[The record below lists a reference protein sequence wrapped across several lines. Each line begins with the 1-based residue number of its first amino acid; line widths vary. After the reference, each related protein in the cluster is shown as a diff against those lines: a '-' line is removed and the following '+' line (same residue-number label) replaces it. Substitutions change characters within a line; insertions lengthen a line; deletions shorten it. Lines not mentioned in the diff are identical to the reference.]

1 MESSPRKI
9 IIIILTSL
17 WIRDSEEI
25 IGYDCG
31 SASTNITTLSLL
43 NIDECD
49 IPEQD
54 VHLEKKFIQLLQIN
68 EFTFTKIVQCKME
81 IDRLIRRCGMF
92 SHSMDVH
99 NGKHA
104 YIQEVSRDACWRM
117 HVYGTY
123 EIGNTRITGLK
134 SNQTTTRPVT
144 LAGHINTDGTCS
156 GTTYSDPFGTWEE
169 VIVLATLKI
178 TLQDYTANVKI
189 NSNKVILRSGITC
202 RLIEGHCTDFEGGDT
217 YWTSVPPDS
226 CKISTYG
233 VLYQGYADKMTNYLN
248 GPFQTVYSIATTD
261 TIFALAKRDAYTVCG
276 HTLYHT
282 EHPKLVIFE
291 TTPDATVF
299 KKETRVANLDI
310 FTYMNSKFVY
320 VEKHIR
326 TQITQ
331 LYRDL
336 LMQQCQ
342 LEQQIL
348 HNSLAIA
355 AQSPDIF
362 AYHLMKGPGYM
373 ALPAG
378 EVIHIVKCVGVEVKV
393 AHAKECYEQLPITY
407 RNQTQFLTPQTH
419 ILMRQGTQIN
429 CNAFAP
435 PTYLLGDSWYRLTPT
450 PVHTV
455 PPLIMKPMTKPN
467 WKYVNPGS
475 LATSGIYSENDLT
488 ELRNH
493 IMFPAER
500 PAIINAVARGMM
512 GQPTTMHGGGSF
524 ANFLDEASVEKIAI
538 SAWKKFWDRFLIF
551 GNISAGFI
559 GILLAIKFVKLILDT
574 IVHGYALHTVYGWS
588 IYLIGAIWDSV
599 THLLLHLK
607 TNIPGKEK
615 RKNTENYKNS
625 EDAEASE
632 LKSITHPE
640 ENNPPPRTNVN
651 QLYPPLASEESRFTF
666 ELKN

>member
-1 MESSPRKI
+1 MI
-9 IIIILTSL
+9 SL
-17 WIRDSEEI
+17 WIRVSEEI

-43 NIDECD
+43 NIEECD
-49 IPEQD
+49 IPPQEVVSQ
-54 VHLEKKFIQLLQIN
+54 KRYIQLLQIN
-68 EFTFTKIVQCKME
+68 EFSSTKVIQCKVE

-104 YIQEVSRDACWRM
+104 YIHEVSRDACRHM
-117 HVYGTY
+117 HTYGTY
-123 EIGNTRITGLK
+123 ELNNIYLTGLR

-144 LAGHINTDGTCS
+144 LAGHVNNDGSCS

-169 VIVLATLKI
+169 AVVLATLRI
-178 TLQDYTANVKI
+178 TLQDYTADVKI
-189 NSNKVILRSGITC
+189 NTNRIILKSGVTC
-202 RLIEGHCTDFEGGDT
+202 ELSGTYCTDIEGGDT
-217 YWTSVPPDS
+217 YWELLPVDS
-226 CKISTYG
+226 CKIETYG
-233 VLYQGYADKMTNYLN
+233 VLYQGYVDKIMNRIN
-248 GPFQTVYSIATTD
+248 EPFQIVYSITTKD
-261 TIFALAKRDAYTVCG
+261 TIFALAKRDTFSICGYTL
-276 HTLYHT
+276 THT
-282 EHPKLVIFE
+282 EHPKLIIFE

-299 KKETRVANLDI
+299 KEQSHVANLDI
-310 FTYMNSKFVY
+310 FTYVNSKFVY

-326 TQITQ
+326 TQIDQ
-331 LYRDL
+331 LYRNL
-336 LMQQCQ
+336 LLQQCQ

-348 HNSLAIA
+348 YNSLAIA
-355 AQSPDIF
+355 TQSPDIF

-373 ALPAG
+373 ALLSG
-378 EVIHIVKCVGVEVKV
+378 EVIHIIKCVGIEVKV
-393 AHAKECYEQLPITY
+393 AHTKECYEQLPVI
-407 RNQTQFLTPQTH
+407 RENQTQFLTPQTH
-419 ILMRQGTQIN
+419 ILLRQGTQVS
-429 CNAFAP
+429 CNSFTP
-435 PTYLLGDSWYRLTPT
+435 SMYLLGDAWYRFTPT

-455 PPLIMKPMTKPN
+455 PPLTMKPMTKPT
-467 WKYVNPGS
+467 WKYVSAGS

-488 ELRNH
+488 ELRDH

-500 PAIINAVARGMM
+500 PAMLNTLARGMM
-512 GQPTTMHGGGSF
+512 GQPTVMHGGGSF

-559 GILLAIKFVKLILDT
+559 GIFLVIKAVKLILDT

-607 TNIPGKEK
+607 TNIPGK
-615 RKNTENYKNS
+615 RRPENVKKYEND
-625 EDAEASE
+625 EEIEVSE
-632 LKSITHPE
+632 LNPIGHPE
-640 ENNPPPRTNVN
+640 RNNPELTNAN
-651 QLYPPLASEESRFTF
+651 KIYPPLAPKETHFTF